1 VIPQA
6 LTWYATKGG
15 VGKSTHCAN
24 HAVMNAAGGWRVL
37 VVDLDPQGNMARLL
51 GFDARHGGA
60 DDGGAELLAAF
71 KDRRP
76 PTVLRDVGGRARLD
90 ALPGGPA
97 AGELLDLLGLRA
109 MQGQPVSQALDEILA
124 PIASDYQLILID
136 LPPTWSLLHVVAL
149 STVRFVVI
157 PAEPGDLQIDGVA
170 HALNHVAEIQ
180 ARQNPDLEVL
190 GIAVG
195 KYRRGATRRMAE
207 GRADLGALL
216 TDMDAPDIEVFEPWI
231 RHTDAAEEMLRRG
244 RVALEHEGIAEEARR
259 RRFEWLRT
267 RNGDQPPS
275 LNVDGARG
283 LADDYAAVIATVNDR
298 FRSRLG
304 ASRARMAAV
313 AEAGR

>member
-1 VIPQA
+1 VIPQS

-51 GFDARHGGA
+51 GFDARHGGG
-60 DDGGAELLAAF
+60 DDGGAELFAAF
-71 KDRRP
+71 KEQRAP
-76 PTVLRDVGGRARLD
+76 AVLRDVGGRAGLD

-109 MQGQPVSQALDEILA
+109 MQGHPVSQALDEILA
-124 PIASDYQLILID
+124 PLASDYHLILID

-170 HALNHVAEIQ
+170 HALNHVAEVQ

-190 GIAVG
+190 GVAVG

-207 GRADLGALL
+207 GRTDLESLL
-216 TDMDAPDIEVFEPWI
+216 VDMEAPDLEVFEPWI
-231 RHTDAAEEMLRRG
+231 RHTDAAEEMLRLG
-244 RVALEHEGIAEEARR
+244 RVAIEHERIAEEARR

-267 RNGDQPPS
+267 REGAQPPS
-275 LNVDGARG
+275 MNVDGARG
-283 LADDYAAVIATVNDR
+283 LADDYAAVISTVNAR
-298 FRSRLG
+298 FRARLG
-304 ASRARMAAV
+304 ASRDTVAAA
-313 AEAGR
+313 AEGGR